1 MENEEHAHQ
10 FGAHAC
16 LYNAAILA
24 CVHSMFVT
32 QGNVTSLAVSCRAL
46 HDLQGETAAHEATQ
60 TLAADRQ
67 VQLDKLLQQVADMRK
82 TAQETQVQI
91 QGMTVKVLS
100 SICCCKCDQSVSGS
114 SHQS

>member
-1 MENEEHAHQ
+1 MRPQ
-10 FGAHAC
+10 YLCDTG
-16 LYNAAILA
+16 NA
-24 CVHSMFVT
+24 
-32 QGNVTSLAVSCRAL
+32 TSLAVSCRAIQ
-46 HDLQGETAAHEATQ
+46 DVQGETAAHEATQ

-67 VQLDKLLQQVADMRK
+67 VQLDKLVQQVADLRK

-91 QGMTVKVLS
+91 QGMTVQVLS